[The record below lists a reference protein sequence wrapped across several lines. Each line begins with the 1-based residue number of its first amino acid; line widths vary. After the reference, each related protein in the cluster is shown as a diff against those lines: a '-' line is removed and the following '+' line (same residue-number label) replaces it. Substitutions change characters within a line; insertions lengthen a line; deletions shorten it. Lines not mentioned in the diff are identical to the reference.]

1 MLVERFCCVFCWRKF
16 TNQVE
21 KDSNFEYLRRQLG
34 SLICAI
40 NLFENNAYINSL
52 KTGSVTMSELEI
64 KRKIS
69 QADPVFI

>member
-1 MLVERFCCVFCWRKF
+1 MFCWRKF
-16 TNQVE
+16 TNQVV

-40 NLFENNAYINSL
+40 NLFENNAFINSL

-69 QADPVFI
+69 HADPVFI